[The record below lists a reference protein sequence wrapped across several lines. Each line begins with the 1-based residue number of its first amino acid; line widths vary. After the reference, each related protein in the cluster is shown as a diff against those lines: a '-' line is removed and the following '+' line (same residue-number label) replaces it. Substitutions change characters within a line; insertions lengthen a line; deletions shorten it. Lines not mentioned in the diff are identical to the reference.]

1 MAFKTGGRK
10 CKFESLENRQMMAGD
25 VVASVHAGTLFIKG
39 DQYNNGI
46 TITAGAIPNQ
56 VIITGT
62 NIAGVGTNVNGLLN
76 TPVAINNVTKD
87 IKINMKAG
95 NDTVTVNNLSIF
107 GSMKVNMGAGVDTF
121 NVVNGSVIC
130 GDLKVVTGGSADT
143 ITITDSTV
151 QGVARFETGGD
162 CDSLTIEDSALGKLD
177 ARMNQDNDTITLD
190 NITVT
195 TTTAL
200 NGGSGINL
208 LHANTSNFL
217 GGFYFKK
224 HLDG

>member
-46 TITAGAIPNQ
+46 TITAGALPNQ

-87 IKINMKAG
+87 IRINMKAG
-95 NDTVTVNNLSIF
+95 NDTVTVNNLNVF

-121 NVVNGSVIC
+121 NLVNGSVIC

-143 ITITDSTV
+143 ITVTDSTV
-151 QGVARFETGGD
+151 QGVARFETGSD
-162 CDSLTIEDSALGKLD
+162 CDSLTIQDS
-177 ARMNQDNDTITLD
+177 
-190 NITVT
+190 
-195 TTTAL
+195 
-200 NGGSGINL
+200 S
-208 LHANTSNFL
+208 
-217 GGFYFKK
+217 
-224 HLDG
+224 